1 MLRSVTDA
9 SVADKTVLVRVDFN
23 VPMQDGR
30 ITDDARIR
38 AALPT
43 ITYLTKAGATVLLIS
58 HFGRPNGADE
68 ALRMAPIAAHLA
80 ELLGHDVRYEPAN
93 TPAEQAA
100 FVQAA
105 PRGSVSVLEN
115 SRFDAGETSNS
126 EEFANTLASYAD
138 VFVNDA
144 FGAAH
149 RAHATTAGVTK
160 VLPSYAGL
168 LLTEELTALGK
179 LRDNPEKPFV
189 VVIGGSKVSDKLGV
203 ITSLIDRADTILI
216 GGAMAYTFIQAQ
228 GGQVG
233 DSLVEPDM
241 LETAKELLTK
251 AAANGTEIVLP
262 VDSVCAPAVE
272 EGQPTEVHP
281 SANIPAGLLGLDIGP
296 EAVREFCHVIADAAT
311 VFWNGPLGVFEI
323 APFHLGTTAIAE
335 AVAALPGYTVIGGG
349 DSVAAVN
356 KAGLAERIGHISTG
370 GGASL
375 EFLEGKDLPG
385 ITPLQNELQ

>member
-9 SVADKTVLVRVDFN
+9 PVADKTVLVRVDFN

-43 ITYLTKAGATVLLIS
+43 ITHLTRAGATVLLIS
-58 HFGRPNGADE
+58 HFGRPKGADD
-68 ALRMAPIAAHLA
+68 ALRMEPIAAHLA

-100 FVQAA
+100 FVAAA
-105 PRGSVSVLEN
+105 PKGSVSLLEN

-126 EEFANTLASYAD
+126 EALAKTLAGYAD

-160 VLPSYAGL
+160 FLPSYAGL
-168 LLTEELTALGK
+168 LLTDELTALGK
-179 LRDNPEKPFV
+179 LRNDPERPFV
-189 VVIGGSKVSDKLGV
+189 VVIGGAKVSDKLGV

-216 GGAMAYTFIQAQ
+216 GGAMAYTFIAAQ
-228 GGQVG
+228 GGHIG
-233 DSLVEPDM
+233 NSLVEPDM
-241 LETAKELLTK
+241 FETAKQLLAK
-251 AAANGTEIVLP
+251 AEANGVQIVLP
-262 VDSVCAPAVE
+262 TDSVCARAVK
-272 EGQPTEVHP
+272 EGEPTEVHP
-281 SANIPAGLLGLDIGP
+281 SAGIPAGLLGLDIGP
-296 EAVREFCHVIADAAT
+296 EAVREFCHIIAGANT

-356 KAGLAERIGHISTG
+356 KAGLAEKIGHISTG

-375 EFLEGKDLPG
+375 EYLEGKDLPG
-385 ITPLQNELQ
+385 ITPLQQ